1 MHGTARAPGYPSD
14 STRSLAGVGPQDDW
28 RAAARTTTSRPQRG
42 MRAATLTPGAP
53 RAGRA
58 GGRRG
63 LPDRCHPRPPRCR
76 PRLAPPSALPSTVR
90 TGAARQD
97 SPTPP
102 RFLIRHHPRPP
113 CGRGWCRSAGK
124 SRVRGGTPR
133 DLSLSLTLAGVGQCS
148 LADGHGR
155 QTGRPRSS
163 GSSARI
169 ATGGPGTLSG
179 GGSSRC
185 CRWRI
190 AVGAVYP
197 RGREAVQPGP
207 LVRRQLGG
215 LSEPDRQRRAAASA
229 AGTLGRAQP
238 ISYRMHPRGWPEDG
252 NSTVLPG
259 PVAGRAGQ
267 HLRTGCAPAC
277 GMPRCSPSGAAS
289 GLMTRP
295 VAR

>member
-1 MHGTARAPGYPSD
+1 MIHTHDNHMVLAWYTYVPNIRICVTFLTIISITDLPDIKVIYFLFSCADAEDSSSSGTIPIDWMHGTACAPGYPSD
-14 STRSLAGVGPQDDW
+14 STRSLAGVGPQDEW

-42 MRAATLTPGAP
+42 MRAATLPGAP

-63 LPDRCHPRPPRCR
+63 RPDRCQPRPPRCR

-133 DLSLSLTLAGVGQCS
+133 DLSRSLTLAGVGQCS

-155 QTGRPRSS
+155 QAGRSRSA
-163 GSSARI
+163 GSSARV
-169 ATGGPGTLSG
+169 ATGGPGGRS
-179 GGSSRC
+179 
-185 CRWRI
+185 
-190 AVGAVYP
+190 VG
-197 RGREAVQPGP
+197 
-207 LVRRQLGG
+207 
-215 LSEPDRQRRAAASA
+215 
-229 AGTLGRAQP
+229 
-238 ISYRMHPRGWPEDG
+238 
-252 NSTVLPG
+252 
-259 PVAGRAGQ
+259 AGRAC
-267 HLRTGCAPAC
+267 GC
-277 GMPRCSPSGAAS
+277 R
-289 GLMTRP
+289 
-295 VAR
+295 